1 MLVFATFSVDA
12 DDDADV
18 FVIEII
24 GDDSIWSI
32 DSGKEII
39 SELVVFGDC
48 DRDCFDGVP
57 FVGLVIDE
65 VRLDGDDEIVCD
77 VGTLSINTFANEKQS
92 IRFLLKNRL
101 IYLLLIDNIRCYI
114 IIIDFYRYFFW
125 WTLFFFF
132 INIWCYFTK
141 GKIIWCIYTWTRR

>member
-1 MLVFATFSVDA
+1 MLVFATFSVD

-18 FVIEII
+18 FVIEIF

-48 DRDCFDGVP
+48 DRDCCCFDGVP

-65 VRLDGDDEIVCD
+65 VRLDGDDEIVCN
-77 VGTLSINTFANEKQS
+77 VGTLSINTFAKQ
-92 IRFLLKNRL
+92 KT
-101 IYLLLIDNIRCYI
+101 IDWI
-114 IIIDFYRYFFW
+114 
-125 WTLFFFF
+125 F
-132 INIWCYFTK
+132 IK
-141 GKIIWCIYTWTRR
+141 E